1 MIVPWLCLRGCINAA
16 CESHGRTG
24 SGLIVADF
32 ATGGV
37 DVGLRGAAVGSNI
50 QVCDPDGGQ
59 KVLDRSFGPSTRVFC
74 GNDVDEGYGVE
85 MAQAISKML
94 SVIRMGNSLIV
105 NTKSGQGMILATWRW
120 RLRTRLCM
128 GAVGCFGFV
137 TAPPGGG
144 DTNHRGLGDP
154 ATTVSTLSSCRLTR

>member
-1 MIVPWLCLRGCINAA
+1 MVVPWPCLRGCINAA
-16 CESHGRTG
+16 CDIVTVAQGPG
-24 SGLIVADF
+24 SSLIVADF

-59 KVLDRSFGPSTRVFC
+59 KFLDRGFGPGTRVFWEKF
-74 GNDVDEGYGVE
+74 GNDVDEGYGVV
-85 MAQAISKML
+85 MAQAISKMS
-94 SVIRMGNSLIV
+94 SVITMGNSLIV
-105 NTKSGQGMILATWRW
+105 NTKSGQGMILATRRW

-137 TAPPGGG
+137 TV
-144 DTNHRGLGDP
+144 R
-154 ATTVSTLSSCRLTR
+154 S